1 MISLI
6 VLSLKDTLYRGEVTK
21 ITAPG
26 VHGQF
31 TILPDHLPFLT
42 TLKKGAIRYTI
53 AEQEHFVE
61 VPQEGGGF
69 ELVQGQA
76 TVLLSSSL

>member
-6 VLSLKDTLYRGEVTK
+6 VLSLKDTLYQGEVAK

-31 TILPDHLPFLT
+31 TILPNHLPFLT
-42 TLKKGAIRYTI
+42 TLKQGAIRYTI
-53 AEQEHFVE
+53 AEQERFIE
-61 VPQEGGGF
+61 VPKGGGIF

-76 TVLLSSSL
+76 TVLLSNSL

>member
-1 MISLI
+1 MLSLTI
-6 VLSLKDTLYRGEVTK
+6 LSLKDTQHKGEVTK

-31 TILPDHLPFLT
+31 TILPNHLPFLT
-42 TLKKGAIRYTI
+42 TLKKGAITYT
-53 AEQEHFVE
+53 AGAQEHFVE
-61 VPQEGGGF
+61 VPEGGGIF

-76 TVLLSSSL
+76 TVLLSTSS

>member
-1 MISLI
+1 MISLMI
-6 VLSLKDTLYRGEVTK
+6 LSLKDTLYKGEVTQ

-42 TLKKGAIRYTI
+42 TLKKGALMYII
-53 AEQEHFVE
+53 DKQQHFIE
-61 VPQEGGGF
+61 VPEGGGIF

-76 TVLLSSSL
+76 TVLLSTRS